1 MRPDRRVAELADAAS
16 AHACGVE
23 DGITGAAEQLR
34 DALAAE
40 LDRAGTTVGLLDAFD
55 LPPALRHARRL
66 RILIEED
73 RLPFPRDRRLLA
85 TALVPVF
92 GATAFWERRMRKL
105 NPPPTSASNAA

>member
-1 MRPDRRVAELADAAS
+1 MFSQLDRTVADAAS
-16 AHACGVE
+16 AHAVGVE
-23 DGITGAAEQLR
+23 DGIAGAAEQLR

-55 LPPALRHARRL
+55 LPPALRDARRL

-92 GATAFWERRMRKL
+92 GATVFWERRLRKL